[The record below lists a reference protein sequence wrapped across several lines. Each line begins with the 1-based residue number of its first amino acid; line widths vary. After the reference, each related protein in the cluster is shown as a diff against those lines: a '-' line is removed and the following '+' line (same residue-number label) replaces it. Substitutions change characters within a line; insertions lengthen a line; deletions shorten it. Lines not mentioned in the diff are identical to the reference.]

1 MKVFFNPKQS
11 VKIENFSPSSNKP
24 MLVVKDWLKHKLPIE
39 ICDFNPFEREVLYVA
54 HMEEYVDSVLDLKT
68 NNGFG
73 NKSELIAESLLYTN
87 ASFYEASLS
96 ALENRSIA
104 CSPTSGFHH
113 AKYKS
118 ASGFCTFNGLA
129 IAGRKLLLLGKVK
142 HITIIDLDCHHGD
155 GTEEIIKLLKLNIDQ
170 FSFSASK
177 NRENGKAFLKELR
190 GFIEGLN
197 TDLIF
202 YQAGADPHRND
213 PLGGFQSTSTMKFR
227 DKIVFE
233 TARTKGIP
241 VVWNLAGGYQDMETL
256 LELHRNTAIEAIEA
270 LKK

>member
-1 MKVFFNPKQS
+1 MKVFYHPKQS
-11 VKIENFSPSSNKP
+11 IESNNFSPSSGKP
-24 MLVVKDWLKHKLPIE
+24 RLVVEDWIKHKLPIE
-39 ICDFNPFEREVLYVA
+39 VCDFLPFEQEDLYVA
-54 HMEEYVDSVLDLKT
+54 HQEEYVDSVLDLKT

-73 NKSELIAESLLYTN
+73 NKSALIAESLLYTN
-87 ASFYEASLS
+87 ASLYHAAVS
-96 ALENRSIA
+96 ALEYKTIT

-118 ASGFCTFNGLA
+118 ASGFCTFNGLV
-129 IAGRKLLLLGKVK
+129 IAGRKLLIKGKVK
-142 HITIIDLDCHHGD
+142 HITIIDLDAHFGD
-155 GTEEIIKLLKLNIDQ
+155 GTEEIIKLLKLPIEQ
-170 FSFSASK
+170 FSFSSSP
-177 NRENGKAFLKELR
+177 NRDNGQAFLKELR
-190 GFIEGLN
+190 GFMAELK
-197 TDLIF
+197 TDFII

-233 TARTKGIP
+233 SAKLSGIP
-241 VVWNLAGGYQDMETL
+241 LVWNLAGGYQDIEIL